1 MAAKGMQQIRLTA
14 VLVAALA
21 FLGSCAH
28 HRARV
33 GPASANL
40 PAPALVSPR
49 DQAVLTNHPRTIRFA
64 WSRVPQ
70 AAAYGIEIDCLGCCA
85 HGQWCSDVP
94 GKAYIV
100 PNLTAITY
108 SFTFWGD
115 QRGRWR
121 VWAIDAR
128 SRPGAKSGWS
138 AFAFRPNRED
148 TDSKKPSPFPRQ

>member
-1 MAAKGMQQIRLTA
+1 MPVRSVRPQPASAAASASTHPRESIIHTTVPCPGGIMAAKGMQQIRLTA

-33 GPASANL
+33 GPASADL

-94 GKAYIV
+94 GKA
-100 PNLTAITY
+100 
-108 SFTFWGD
+108 
-115 QRGRWR
+115 
-121 VWAIDAR
+121 
-128 SRPGAKSGWS
+128 
-138 AFAFRPNRED
+138 
-148 TDSKKPSPFPRQ
+148 